1 MMQNRFFML
10 CLALRDSILQV
21 TINSILSTEMEAGGF
36 CILVDISVPSVQAS
50 IPTRHLLMNDLFLNT
65 EQMPPSKFINETRIA
80 GRYDHSQILSGTG
93 KGSSLVKVHDV

>member
-1 MMQNRFFML
+1 MQNKFFML

-21 TINSILSTEMEAGGF
+21 AINSILRTDTEAGGF
-36 CILVDISVPSVQAS
+36 CILVDISAQPVQSS
-50 IPTRHLLMNDLFLNT
+50 IPTRHLLMSDLFLNT

-80 GRYDHSQILSGTG
+80 GPCDHSQILSGTG